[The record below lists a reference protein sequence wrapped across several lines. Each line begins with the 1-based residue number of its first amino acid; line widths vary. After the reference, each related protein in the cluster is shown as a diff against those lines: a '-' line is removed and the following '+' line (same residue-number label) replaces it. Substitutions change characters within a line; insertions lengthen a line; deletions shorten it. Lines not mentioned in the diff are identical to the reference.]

1 MKVTCSKPFLLCA
14 ALLLVLDDR
23 GFYLLV
29 FGGILIHEAG
39 HLLAISLLRCHVET
53 LELRL
58 SGLRLDYTE
67 GHLGYGRD
75 ALIALGGPLANL
87 IAAGILMAVCRFQ
100 TGEAIYLSI
109 GIQVLLAGF
118 NLLPALPM
126 DGGRALRALVSC
138 HCGLDRGEQV
148 LQITTALVSAMMM
161 GVGLYA
167 CKAPWHNPTLL
178 MTAFLL
184 LAGLLKQKNNS
195 LQMPQKQV

>member
-1 MKVTCSKPFLLCA
+1 MKVTCSKPFLFFTA
-14 ALLLVLDDR
+14 ILLILDDR

-29 FGGILIHEAG
+29 FAGILIHEVG
-39 HLLAISLLRCHVET
+39 HLLVILLLCCHVEA

-58 SGLRLDYTE
+58 SGLRMDYTE

-87 IAAGILMAVCRFQ
+87 IAAGVLILLSGAQPREAV
-100 TGEAIYLSI
+100 YLSI
-109 GIQVLLAGF
+109 GVQVLLAGF

-126 DGGRALRALVSC
+126 DGGRVLQAVISY
-138 HCGLDRGEQV
+138 HWGLDRGSQV
-148 LQITTALVSAMMM
+148 LQIATALVSAVMM

-178 MTAFLL
+178 VTACLL
-184 LAGLLKQKNNS
+184 LVGLLKQKN
-195 LQMPQKQV
+195 